1 MTRAGT
7 MAGARGAAGLLALA
21 AAALLSG
28 CAATGNP
35 FARTADAAA
44 GPGEPA
50 AAASDRDTEAPEV
63 FQATDLALWD
73 GRPSLG
79 GVWAA
84 SPDARDPER
93 VVLRNPGNGKSVV
106 GALFRRERLNP
117 GPPLQISSDAADAL
131 GMIAGQPAKISVTA
145 LRREAAAKRAGDGAG
160 EADGAGATAALPGD
174 ATSPVETK
182 ALAPAAPVKAT
193 GKAPGSAA
201 PFAASAAQPAA
212 GATRMAGGRVQIGI
226 FSVEANARRAAAK
239 LETAGLPA
247 QVVAGRAQD
256 KDFWRLNAGP
266 APDADALLAR
276 VKAQGFPDAFVV
288 NR

>member
-1 MTRAGT
+1 MPGH
-7 MAGARGAAGLLALA
+7 GGLRDCWRLA

-50 AAASDRDTEAPEV
+50 AAASDRDAEAPEV

-145 LRREAAAKRAGDGAG
+145 LRREAAAKRAGDGRRGRRRRRDRGPARGCDVAG
-160 EADGAGATAALPGD
+160 GDEGAGARGTRTGHRQGAGSRGTACRLRR
-174 ATSPVETK
+174 ATCRCRDPHDGRQGPDRH
-182 ALAPAAPVKAT
+182 LL
-193 GKAPGSAA
+193 
-201 PFAASAAQPAA
+201 
-212 GATRMAGGRVQIGI
+212 GGG
-226 FSVEANARRAAAK
+226 ECPARRREAGDK
-239 LETAGLPA
+239 AGLPA

-256 KDFWRLNAGP
+256 KDFWRLDAGP